1 MNYPKYIIELNLVKT
16 GGGACIDS
24 KIAKICGVHAGV
36 PSYGAPFFCEGGA
49 NKKTHFKSYVLASPV
64 QLPTTAMAYITAA
77 HSIALMED
85 QFIRWALLSDD
96 CGCFSA
102 NAVKIKGDV
111 YPNREICDMKSTFNQ
126 CASVQNFSA
135 IRCPANLWPFSFQC
149 PNPIP

>member
-1 MNYPKYIIELNLVKT
+1 MPNRVIKDSVWDSPTL
-16 GGGACIDS
+16 GGIPD
-24 KIAKICGVHAGV
+24 
-36 PSYGAPFFCEGGA
+36 Y
-49 NKKTHFKSYVLASPV
+49 Y
-64 QLPTTAMAYITAA
+64 
-77 HSIALMED
+77 ED

-96 CGCFSA
+96 WGCFNA

-126 CASVQNFSA
+126 CTSVQNFSA